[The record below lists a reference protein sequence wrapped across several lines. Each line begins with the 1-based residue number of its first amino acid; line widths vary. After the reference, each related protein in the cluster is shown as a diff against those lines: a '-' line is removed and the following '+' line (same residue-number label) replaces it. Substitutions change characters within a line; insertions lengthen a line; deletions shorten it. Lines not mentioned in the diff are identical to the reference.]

1 MVARALDFKSIGRT
15 LMRVPSSKFQV
26 RATYRGGMRFLPVVA
41 LLLIVCACDG
51 IPGSTT
57 SLASTTTA
65 LPETTTTVEPLVEC
79 PQIPYQVPGLP
90 DSVAGESADLS
101 AIEEDEFTALGG
113 TRSVFWV
120 DGDGNLT
127 VALIRGALP
136 PREWP
141 GERGEI
147 EIAGQRAVVGP
158 FEDGLW
164 VAGWFDND
172 GQDRCDL
179 YTMVFYPPIEPH
191 EVETALASIT
201 RSP

>member
-1 MVARALDFKSIGRT
+1 MPSIG
-15 LMRVPSSKFQV
+15 V
-26 RATYRGGMRFLPVVA
+26 RLG
-41 LLLIVCACDG
+41 LLLLVGACSTS
-51 IPGSTT
+51 PESTT
-57 SLASTTTA
+57 SLVTATTA
-65 LPETTTTVEPLVEC
+65 PPETTTTLEALVEC
-79 PQIPYQVPGLP
+79 PQIPYQVPALP
-90 DSVAGESADLS
+90 ARVAGESADL
-101 AIEEDEFTALGG
+101 AEIEEDEFTALGG

-141 GERGEI
+141 GEKGEVD
-147 EIAGQRAVVGP
+147 IAGQRAVVGP
-158 FEDGLW
+158 FEDGMW

-172 GQDRCDL
+172 GQERCDL
-179 YTMVFYPPIEPH
+179 YTMVFYPPIETD

>member
-1 MVARALDFKSIGRT
+1 
-15 LMRVPSSKFQV
+15 MRSKLL
-26 RATYRGGMRFLPVVA
+26 GVA
-41 LLLIVCACDG
+41 LLLLCACSAS
-51 IPGSTT
+51 PASTT

-65 LPETTTTVEPLVEC
+65 PPETTTTLESLVEC
-79 PQIPYQVPGLP
+79 PQIPYQVPDLP
-90 DSVAGESADLS
+90 TRVAGESADLS

-147 EIAGQRAVVGP
+147 EIA
-158 FEDGLW
+158 
-164 VAGWFDND
+164 
-172 GQDRCDL
+172 
-179 YTMVFYPPIEPH
+179 
-191 EVETALASIT
+191 
-201 RSP
+201 